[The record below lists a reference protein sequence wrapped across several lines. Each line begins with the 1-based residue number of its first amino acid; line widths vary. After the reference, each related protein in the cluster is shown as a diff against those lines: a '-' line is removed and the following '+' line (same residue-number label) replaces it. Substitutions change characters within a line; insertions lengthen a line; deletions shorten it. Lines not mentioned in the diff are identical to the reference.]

1 MSDKIA
7 VKKKMSEKDNVLKR
21 SMFYL
26 GKKKK
31 PPVEQ
36 ENITIINYHERYT

>member
-7 VKKKMSEKDNVLKR
+7 VKKKKMSEKDDVLKR

-31 PPVEQ
+31 TSGRTGKY
-36 ENITIINYHERYT
+36 NHH